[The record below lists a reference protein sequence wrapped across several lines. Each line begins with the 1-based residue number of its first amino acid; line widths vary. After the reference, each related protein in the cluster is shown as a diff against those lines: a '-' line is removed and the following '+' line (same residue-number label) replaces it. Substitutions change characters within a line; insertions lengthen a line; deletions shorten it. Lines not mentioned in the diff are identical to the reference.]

1 MMANSETI
9 LVEKIHEKNRS
20 NDNVGYNFLGLNLK
34 YAFVY
39 YCI

>member
-20 NDNVGYNFLGLNLK
+20 NDNADNFLSLNLK
-34 YAFVY
+34 YAFIY
-39 YCI
+39 NCI